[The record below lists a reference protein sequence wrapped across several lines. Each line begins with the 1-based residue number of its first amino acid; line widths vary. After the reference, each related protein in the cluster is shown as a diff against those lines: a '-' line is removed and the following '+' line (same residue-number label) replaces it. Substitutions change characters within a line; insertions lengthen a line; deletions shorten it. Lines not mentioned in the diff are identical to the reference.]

1 MSIVVLLALAGLIL
15 LGAGFTRG
23 NGVALVLGA
32 VLLADAMALYV
43 IFGPAAQAA
52 RSIFLGGAGAP

>member
-1 MSIVVLLALAGLIL
+1 MGVVAVLILAGLIL
-15 LGAGFTRG
+15 VGTGFSRG
-23 NGVALVLGA
+23 NAIALIVGA

-52 RSIFLGGAGAP
+52 RTIFTPR